1 MKSIGGKQMADK
13 KVNRF
18 TAKEKTL
25 GLFYMIMLFL
35 AVSGTCSYFMFFS
48 NPNLG
53 SSDGK
58 ALAMEGLKRISA
70 FQKFQGERMEKLE
83 LLDGKVNAIDPGLK
97 ASYEK
102 SEVKYMLGEFNK
114 DYEDNR
120 FDDRFRIFAL
130 VSRFYEYKMFTKER
144 IWASKKN
151 IQHFSDKYDFCEGCI
166 ESLNKE

>member
-1 MKSIGGKQMADK
+1 MKSIGGEQMADK
-13 KVNRF
+13 KTNRF

-35 AVSGTCSYFMFFS
+35 AVSGTCSYFVFFS

-53 SSDGK
+53 SSNGK
-58 ALAMEGLKRISA
+58 ALALEGLKRISA
-70 FQKFQGERMEKLE
+70 FQKFQSERMEKLE
-83 LLDGKVNAIDPGLK
+83 LLDGKVNSIDPGLK

-114 DYEDNR
+114 DYEENR
-120 FDDRFRIFAL
+120 FDDRYRIFAL
-130 VSRFYEYKMFTKER
+130 VSRFYDYKMFTKDR

-151 IQHFSDKYDFCEGCI
+151 IQHFSEKYDFCEGCI
-166 ESLNKE
+166 ESLNQQ